1 MKEKISFAEF
11 QDIEKK
17 IEIKLGR
24 VETAERVKKSKK
36 LLVLTVDLGEESPRQ
51 VVTNIGDQVEPE
63 SLLLQQFPFVTN
75 LEPATIMGLE
85 STAMIMPS
93 VMNGEITLF
102 PFNGSTL
109 M

>member
-11 QDIEKK
+11 LDIEKK

-36 LLVLTVDLGEESPRQ
+36 LLVLTVDFGEESLRQ

-63 SLLLQQFPFVTN
+63 SLVMQFPFVTN

-93 VMNGEITLF
+93 VMDGKITLF